1 MLLQAP
7 PGAGKT
13 TRVPLALIGALT
25 PIAAEITRAG
35 RVLMVEPRRL
45 ATRAAATR
53 LAQSL
58 DEPLGQRIG
67 YAMRGE
73 QKRSTKTQVEVVTDG
88 LFLRR
93 LQADPSLEGVSCVL
107 FDEFHE
113 RRKDADLALALL
125 REAAPVL
132 RPDLAIVLMSATLDL
147 SDLRDRLPQAV
158 VLESAGRCYPVET
171 HHQRARE
178 NESLPRQVL
187 RALENHALILPQGSG
202 ALVFLPGLREIER
215 CRTLL
220 SEANALQR
228 WRIAILHGQLP
239 LDSQSAALHRC
250 GPEHDGTVI
259 LASGIAESSIT
270 IDAVRLVIDSGLSR
284 QLRYDPNTGM
294 EGLETVPSSL
304 ASAEQRRG
312 RAGRQSAGQ
321 CVRLWSRA
329 EQQRRPNF
337 SPPELLLADPQP
349 ILMELAQWG
358 AGLGKDLPW
367 LDAPPQAAMQEGLS
381 DLQGLGL
388 LQPNGQL
395 SPMGRQLST
404 LGVHPR
410 LGLLMLEARER
421 GCSQL
426 GCDLAVLLSERDP
439 LAGRDAGCDLEARL
453 SVIGQ
458 HRTLRERSRQLRRQL
473 DRLGVTAP
481 ENIDSANAAELVLRA
496 FPQWLAQERPGQ
508 PGRYL
513 LRQGRG
519 AVLPPQDQLRGSPAL
534 AVARVDTGGRDTLI
548 QLALPLDSSSLEE
561 LGEREGTWVESV
573 SWDASREQVKAER
586 RLQLGDLVL
595 RRTPQSA
602 PSPEQCQ
609 ALLLNAL
616 HEAGTLEAL
625 PWTAFNQQLRQR
637 LSWMHRHDGPP
648 WPPRDRETLL
658 QDTTWLAPTLL
669 GCQSWRDVSPAMLD
683 EALWGEL
690 SWTERQRLDHAL
702 PERIAIPSGRQ
713 AKLRY
718 DDEEVVLAVKLQEM
732 FGETTGP
739 HVLRGHIPVTLELLS
754 PAGRSLQRTRDLE
767 GFWKGSYADVR
778 REMRGRYPKHP
789 WPEDPSQATPTA
801 FTKRKQLQQEG
812 Q

>member
-1 MLLQAP
+1 MKDFPIDPLLPTICQQIKPGSTLLLQAP

-132 RPDLAIVLMSATLDL
+132 RPDLALVLMSATLDL
-147 SDLRDRLPQAV
+147 SDLRDRLPQAD

-187 RALENHALILPQGSG
+187 RALENHALTLPKGSG

-220 SEANALQR
+220 SDAKALQR

-312 RAGRQSAGQ
+312 RAGH
-321 CVRLWSRA
+321 
-329 EQQRRPNF
+329 
-337 SPPELLLADPQP
+337 
-349 ILMELAQWG
+349 
-358 AGLGKDLPW
+358 GL
-367 LDAPPQAAMQEGLS
+367 
-381 DLQGLGL
+381 
-388 LQPNGQL
+388 
-395 SPMGRQLST
+395 
-404 LGVHPR
+404 
-410 LGLLMLEARER
+410 
-421 GCSQL
+421 
-426 GCDLAVLLSERDP
+426 
-439 LAGRDAGCDLEARL
+439 
-453 SVIGQ
+453 
-458 HRTLRERSRQLRRQL
+458 
-473 DRLGVTAP
+473 
-481 ENIDSANAAELVLRA
+481 
-496 FPQWLAQERPGQ
+496 
-508 PGRYL
+508 
-513 LRQGRG
+513 
-519 AVLPPQDQLRGSPAL
+519 
-534 AVARVDTGGRDTLI
+534 
-548 QLALPLDSSSLEE
+548 
-561 LGEREGTWVESV
+561 
-573 SWDASREQVKAER
+573 
-586 RLQLGDLVL
+586 
-595 RRTPQSA
+595 
-602 PSPEQCQ
+602 
-609 ALLLNAL
+609 
-616 HEAGTLEAL
+616 
-625 PWTAFNQQLRQR
+625 
-637 LSWMHRHDGPP
+637 
-648 WPPRDRETLL
+648 
-658 QDTTWLAPTLL
+658 
-669 GCQSWRDVSPAMLD
+669 
-683 EALWGEL
+683 
-690 SWTERQRLDHAL
+690 
-702 PERIAIPSGRQ
+702 
-713 AKLRY
+713 
-718 DDEEVVLAVKLQEM
+718 
-732 FGETTGP
+732 
-739 HVLRGHIPVTLELLS
+739 
-754 PAGRSLQRTRDLE
+754 
-767 GFWKGSYADVR
+767 
-778 REMRGRYPKHP
+778 
-789 WPEDPSQATPTA
+789 
-801 FTKRKQLQQEG
+801 
-812 Q
+812 

>member
-1 MLLQAP
+1 
-7 PGAGKT
+7 
-13 TRVPLALIGALT
+13 
-25 PIAAEITRAG
+25 
-35 RVLMVEPRRL
+35 MVEPRRL

-73 QKRSTKTQVEVVTDG
+73 QKRSASTQVEVVTDG

-132 RPDLAIVLMSATLDL
+132 RPDLALVLMSATLDL
-147 SDLRDRLPQAV
+147 SDLRDRLPQAE

-187 RALENHALILPQGSG
+187 RALENHALTLPNGSG

-215 CRTLL
+215 CRALL
-220 SEANALQR
+220 SDANALQR

-321 CVRLWSRA
+321 CVRLWSPA

-358 AGLGKDLPW
+358 AGMGNDLPW
-367 LDAPPQAAMQEGLS
+367 LDAPPQAAMQEGRS
-381 DLQGLGL
+381 DLQALGL
-388 LQPNGQL
+388 LQPNGQM
-395 SPMGRQLST
+395 SPTGRELST

-410 LGLLMLEARER
+410 LGLLMLEARKR

-426 GCDLAVLLSERDP
+426 GCDLAALLSERDP
-439 LAGRDAGCDLEARL
+439 IAGRDAGCDLEARL
-453 SVIGQ
+453 SVVGQ

-473 DRLGVTAP
+473 DRLDPPAP
-481 ENIDSANAAELVLRA
+481 EATHSANAAELVLRA

-519 AVLPPQDQLRGSPAL
+519 AVLSPQDPLRGSPAL

-548 QLALPLDSSSLEE
+548 QLALPLDSSALEA
-561 LGEREGTWVESV
+561 LGEREGSWIDSV
-573 SWDASREQVKAER
+573 SWDASRQQVKAER

-595 RRTPQSA
+595 RRTPQRA
-602 PSPEQCQ
+602 PSAEQCQ

-616 HEAGTLEAL
+616 QEAGSLDAL

-637 LSWMHRHDGPP
+637 LSWMHRHYGPP
-648 WPPRDRETLL
+648 WPARDGETLL
-658 QDTTWLAPTLL
+658 QDTAWLAATLL
-669 GCQSWRDVSPAMLD
+669 GCQSWRDVSPTMLD
-683 EALWGEL
+683 SALWGEL
-690 SWTERQRLDHAL
+690 SWSERQRLDHVL

-732 FGETTGP
+732 FGEGTGP
-739 HVLRGHIPVTLELLS
+739 HVLEGRVPVTLELLS

-789 WPEDPSQATPTA
+789 WPDDPSRATPTA
-801 FTKRKQLQQEG
+801 FTKRKQLQREG
-812 Q
+812 

>member
-1 MLLQAP
+1 M
-7 PGAGKT
+7 G
-13 TRVPLALIGALT
+13 
-25 PIAAEITRAG
+25 AEITRSG

-53 LAQSL
+53 LAESL
-58 DEPLGQRIG
+58 AEPLGQRIG

-73 QKRSTKTQVEVVTDG
+73 QKRSAKTQVEVVTDG

-125 REAAPVL
+125 REAIPVL
-132 RPDLAIVLMSATLDL
+132 RPDLALVLMSATLDL

-187 RALENHALILPQGSG
+187 RALENHALTLPQGSG

-215 CRTLL
+215 CRALL

-239 LDSQSAALHRC
+239 LESQSAALRRC

-270 IDAVRLVIDSGLSR
+270 IDGVRVVIDSGLSR

-312 RAGRQSAGQ
+312 RAGRQSPGQ
-321 CVRLWSRA
+321 CVRLWSLA

-381 DLQGLGL
+381 DLQALGL

-395 SPMGRQLST
+395 SSRGRQLST

-410 LGLLMLEARER
+410 LGLLMLEARGR

-426 GCDLAVLLSERDP
+426 GCDLAALLSERDP

-458 HRTLRERSRQLRRQL
+458 HRSLRERSRQLHQQL
-473 DRLGVTAP
+473 DRLGPATP
-481 ENIDSANAAELVLRA
+481 EHNRRPNAAELVLRA

-508 PGRYL
+508 AGRYL

-519 AVLPPQDQLRGSPAL
+519 AVLSPQDPLRGSAAL

-548 QLALPLDSSSLEE
+548 QLAIPLDPSLLEDI
-561 LGEREGTWVESV
+561 GEREGTWIDSV
-573 SWDASREQVKAER
+573 SWDTSRQQVKAER
-586 RLQLGDLVL
+586 LLKLGDLVL

-609 ALLLNAL
+609 ALLLKAL
-616 HEAGTLEAL
+616 QEAGSLEAL

-637 LSWMHRHDGPP
+637 LSWMHRHYGQP
-648 WPPRDRETLL
+648 WPARDTDTLL
-658 QDTTWLAPTLL
+658 HDTAWLEASLL
-669 GCQSWRDVSPAMLD
+669 GCQSWRDVSSAMLD
-683 EALWGEL
+683 EALWGDL
-690 SWTERQRLDHAL
+690 SWPERQRLDQLL
-702 PERIAIPSGRQ
+702 PQRIAIPSGRQ
-713 AKLRY
+713 AMLRY
-718 DDEEVVLAVKLQEM
+718 DDEEVVLPVKLQEM
-732 FGETTGP
+732 FGGKQGP
-739 HVLRGHIPVTLELLS
+739 HVLEGEVPVTLELLS
-754 PAGRSLQRTRDLE
+754 PAGRPLQRTRDLE

-789 WPEDPSQATPTA
+789 WPDDPIQATPTA
-801 FTKRKQLQQEG
+801 FTKRKQQQQQG
-812 Q
+812 

>member
-1 MLLQAP
+1 M
-7 PGAGKT
+7 G
-13 TRVPLALIGALT
+13 
-25 PIAAEITRAG
+25 AEITRSG

-53 LAQSL
+53 LAESL
-58 DEPLGQRIG
+58 AEPLGQRIG

-73 QKRSTKTQVEVVTDG
+73 QKRSAKTQVEVVTDG

-132 RPDLAIVLMSATLDL
+132 RPDLALILMSATLDL
-147 SDLRDRLPQAV
+147 SDLRDRLPQAD
-158 VLESAGRCYPVET
+158 VLESAGRCYPVDT
-171 HHQRARE
+171 QYQRARE

-187 RALENHALILPQGSG
+187 RALENHALTLPQGSG
-202 ALVFLPGLREIER
+202 ALVFLPGLRDIER
-215 CRTLL
+215 CQALL
-220 SEANALQR
+220 NDANALRR

-239 LDSQSAALHRC
+239 LESQRAALHRC

-270 IDAVRLVIDSGLSR
+270 IDAVRLVVDSGLSR

-312 RAGRQSAGQ
+312 RAGRQSPGQ
-321 CVRLWSRA
+321 CVRLWSPA
-329 EQQRRPNF
+329 EQQRRPHF

-358 AGLGKDLPW
+358 AGAGKDLPW
-367 LDAPPQAAMQEGLS
+367 LDAPPQGAMQEGLT
-381 DLQGLGL
+381 DLQALGL

-395 SPMGRQLST
+395 SSMGRQLST

-410 LGLLMLEARER
+410 LGLLMLEARGR
-421 GCSQL
+421 GCSKL
-426 GCDLAVLLSERDP
+426 GCDLAALLSERDP

-453 SVIGQ
+453 IVVGQ
-458 HRTLRERSRQLRRQL
+458 HRTLRERSRQLLQQL
-473 DRLGVTAP
+473 ERLGPPAP
-481 ENIDSANAAELVLRA
+481 ENNTPANAAELVLRA

-519 AVLPPQDQLRGSPAL
+519 AVLPPQDPLRGSPAL

-548 QLALPLDSSSLEE
+548 QLALPLDSATLED
-561 LGEREGTWVESV
+561 LGEREGIWIDSV
-573 SWDASREQVKAER
+573 NWDASRQQVKAER
-586 RLQLGDLVL
+586 RLQLGDLIL

-602 PSPEQCQ
+602 PRPEECQ

-616 HEAGTLEAL
+616 HEAGSLEAL

-637 LSWMHRHDGPP
+637 LSWMHRHYGSP

-658 QDTTWLAPTLL
+658 RNTDWLAPILL

-683 EALWGEL
+683 EALWGDL
-690 SWTERQRLDHAL
+690 SWTERQRLDHVL
-702 PERIAIPSGRQ
+702 PERIGIPSGRQ

-718 DDEEVVLAVKLQEM
+718 DDEEVVLPVKLQEM
-732 FGETTGP
+732 FGGKTGP
-739 HVLRGHIPVTLELLS
+739 HVLEGHVPVTLELLS

-789 WPEDPSQATPTA
+789 WPDDPSQATPTA
-801 FTKRKQLQQEG
+801 LTKRKQQEQQG
-812 Q
+812 

>member
-13 TRVPLALIGALT
+13 TRVPLALIGALS
-25 PIAAEITRAG
+25 PEAAEITRSG

-67 YAMRGE
+67 YAIRGE
-73 QKRSTKTQVEVVTDG
+73 QKRSAKTQVEVVTDG

-93 LQADPSLEGVSCVL
+93 LQADPSLDGVSCVL

-132 RPDLAIVLMSATLDL
+132 RPDLALILMSATLDL
-147 SDLRDRLPQAV
+147 SDLRDRLPQAD
-158 VLESAGRCYPVET
+158 VLESAGRCYPVDT
-171 HHQRARE
+171 QYQRARE
-178 NESLPRQVL
+178 NESLPSQVL
-187 RALENHALILPQGSG
+187 RALENHALTLPQGSG
-202 ALVFLPGLREIER
+202 ALVFLPGLRDIER
-215 CRTLL
+215 CQALL
-220 SEANALQR
+220 NDAKALRR

-239 LDSQSAALHRC
+239 LESQRAALHRC

-270 IDAVRLVIDSGLSR
+270 IDAVRLVVDSGLSR

-312 RAGRQSAGQ
+312 RAGRQSPGQ
-321 CVRLWSRA
+321 CVRLWSPA
-329 EQQRRPNF
+329 EQQRRPHF

-358 AGLGKDLPW
+358 AGAGKDLPW
-367 LDAPPQAAMQEGLS
+367 LDAPPQGAMQEGLA
-381 DLQGLGL
+381 DLQALGL

-395 SPMGRQLST
+395 SSMGRQLST

-410 LGLLMLEARER
+410 LGLLMLEARGR
-421 GCSQL
+421 GCSKL
-426 GCDLAVLLSERDP
+426 GCDLAALLSERDP

-453 SVIGQ
+453 IVVGQ
-458 HRTLRERSRQLRRQL
+458 HRTLRERSRQLLQQL
-473 DRLGVTAP
+473 ERLGPPAP
-481 ENIDSANAAELVLRA
+481 ENNTPANAAELVLRA

-519 AVLPPQDQLRGSPAL
+519 AVLPPQDPLRGSPAL

-548 QLALPLDSSSLEE
+548 QLALPLDSATLED
-561 LGEREGTWVESV
+561 LGEREGIWIDSV
-573 SWDASREQVKAER
+573 NWDASRQQVKAER
-586 RLQLGDLVL
+586 RLQLGDLIL

-602 PSPEQCQ
+602 PRPEECQ

-616 HEAGTLEAL
+616 HEAGSLEAL

-637 LSWMHRHDGPP
+637 LSWMHRHYGSP

-658 QDTTWLAPTLL
+658 RNTDWLAPILL

-683 EALWGEL
+683 EALWGDL
-690 SWTERQRLDHAL
+690 SWTERQRLDHVL
-702 PERIAIPSGRQ
+702 PERIGIPSGRQ

-718 DDEEVVLAVKLQEM
+718 DDEEVVLPVKLQEM
-732 FGETTGP
+732 FGGKTGP
-739 HVLRGHIPVTLELLS
+739 HVLEGHVPVTLELLS

-789 WPEDPSQATPTA
+789 WPDDPSQATPTA
-801 FTKRKQLQQEG
+801 LTKRKQQQQQG
-812 Q
+812 

>member
-1 MLLQAP
+1 M
-7 PGAGKT
+7 
-13 TRVPLALIGALT
+13 PLALIGALS
-25 PIAAEITRAG
+25 PEAAEITRSG

-73 QKRSTKTQVEVVTDG
+73 QKRSAKTQVEVVTDG

-93 LQADPSLEGVSCVL
+93 LQADPSLDGVSCVL

-132 RPDLAIVLMSATLDL
+132 RPDLALILMSATLDL
-147 SDLRDRLPQAV
+147 SDLRDRLPQAD
-158 VLESAGRCYPVET
+158 VLESAGRCYPVDT
-171 HHQRARE
+171 QYQRARE

-187 RALENHALILPQGSG
+187 RALENHALTLPQGSG
-202 ALVFLPGLREIER
+202 ALVFLPGLRDIE
-215 CRTLL
+215 CCQALL
-220 SEANALQR
+220 NDANALRR

-239 LDSQSAALHRC
+239 LESQRAALHRC

-270 IDAVRLVIDSGLSR
+270 IDAVRLVVDSGLSR

-312 RAGRQSAGQ
+312 RAGRQSPGQ
-321 CVRLWSRA
+321 CVRLWSPA
-329 EQQRRPNF
+329 EQQRRPHF

-358 AGLGKDLPW
+358 AGVGKDLPW
-367 LDAPPQAAMQEGLS
+367 LDAPPQAAMQEGLA
-381 DLQGLGL
+381 DLQALGL

-395 SPMGRQLST
+395 SSMGRQLST

-410 LGLLMLEARER
+410 LGLLMLEARGR
-421 GCSQL
+421 GCSKL
-426 GCDLAVLLSERDP
+426 GCDLAALLSERDP
-439 LAGRDAGCDLEARL
+439 LAGRDAGCDLKARL
-453 SVIGQ
+453 IVVGQ
-458 HRTLRERSRQLRRQL
+458 HRTLRERSRQLLQQL
-473 DRLGVTAP
+473 ERLGPPAP
-481 ENIDSANAAELVLRA
+481 ENNTPANAAELVLRA

-519 AVLPPQDQLRGSPAL
+519 AVLPPQDPLRGSPAL

-548 QLALPLDSSSLEE
+548 QLALPLDSATLED
-561 LGEREGTWVESV
+561 LGEREGIWIDSV
-573 SWDASREQVKAER
+573 NWDASRQQVKAER
-586 RLQLGDLVL
+586 RLQLGDLIL

-602 PSPEQCQ
+602 PRPEQCQ

-616 HEAGTLEAL
+616 HEAGSLEAL

-637 LSWMHRHDGPP
+637 LSWMHRHYGSP

-658 QDTTWLAPTLL
+658 RSTDWLAPILL

-683 EALWGEL
+683 EALWGDL
-690 SWTERQRLDHAL
+690 SWTERQRLDHVL
-702 PERIAIPSGRQ
+702 PERIGIPSGRQ

-718 DDEEVVLAVKLQEM
+718 DDEEVVLPVKLQEM
-732 FGETTGP
+732 FGGKTGP
-739 HVLRGHIPVTLELLS
+739 HVLEGHVPVTLELLS

-789 WPEDPSQATPTA
+789 WPDDPSQATPTA
-801 FTKRKQLQQEG
+801 LTKRKQQQQQG
-812 Q
+812 

>member
-1 MLLQAP
+1 
-7 PGAGKT
+7 
-13 TRVPLALIGALT
+13 
-25 PIAAEITRAG
+25 
-35 RVLMVEPRRL
+35 MVEPRRL

-53 LAQSL
+53 LAESL
-58 DEPLGQRIG
+58 AEPLGQRIG

-73 QKRSTKTQVEVVTDG
+73 QKRSAKTQVEVVTDG

-125 REAAPVL
+125 REAIPVL
-132 RPDLAIVLMSATLDL
+132 RPDLALVLMSATLDL

-187 RALENHALILPQGSG
+187 RALENQALTLPQGSG

-215 CRTLL
+215 CR
-220 SEANALQR
+220 AL
-228 WRIAILHGQLP
+228 
-239 LDSQSAALHRC
+239 
-250 GPEHDGTVI
+250 
-259 LASGIAESSIT
+259 SIT
-270 IDAVRLVIDSGLSR
+270 IDGVRVVIDSGLSR

-312 RAGRQSAGQ
+312 RAGRQSPGQ
-321 CVRLWSRA
+321 CVRLWSLA

-381 DLQGLGL
+381 DLQALGL

-395 SPMGRQLST
+395 SSRGRQLST

-410 LGLLMLEARER
+410 LGLLMLEARGR

-426 GCDLAVLLSERDP
+426 GCDLAALLSERDP

-453 SVIGQ
+453 RVIGQ
-458 HRTLRERSRQLRRQL
+458 HRSLRERSRQLHQQL
-473 DRLGVTAP
+473 DRLGPATTEHNRRP
-481 ENIDSANAAELVLRA
+481 NAAELVLRA

-508 PGRYL
+508 AGRYL

-519 AVLPPQDQLRGSPAL
+519 AVLSPQDPLRGSL
-534 AVARVDTGGRDTLI
+534 KTSG
-548 QLALPLDSSSLEE
+548 
-561 LGEREGTWVESV
+561 SV
-573 SWDASREQVKAER
+573 R
-586 RLQLGDLVL
+586 
-595 RRTPQSA
+595 A
-602 PSPEQCQ
+602 P
-609 ALLLNAL
+609 
-616 HEAGTLEAL
+616 
-625 PWTAFNQQLRQR
+625 
-637 LSWMHRHDGPP
+637 
-648 WPPRDRETLL
+648 
-658 QDTTWLAPTLL
+658 
-669 GCQSWRDVSPAMLD
+669 
-683 EALWGEL
+683 
-690 SWTERQRLDHAL
+690 
-702 PERIAIPSGRQ
+702 
-713 AKLRY
+713 
-718 DDEEVVLAVKLQEM
+718 
-732 FGETTGP
+732 
-739 HVLRGHIPVTLELLS
+739 
-754 PAGRSLQRTRDLE
+754 
-767 GFWKGSYADVR
+767 GSTV
-778 REMRGRYPKHP
+778 
-789 WPEDPSQATPTA
+789 
-801 FTKRKQLQQEG
+801 
-812 Q
+812 

>member
-1 MLLQAP
+1 M
-7 PGAGKT
+7 
-13 TRVPLALIGALT
+13 PLALIGALS
-25 PIAAEITRAG
+25 PEAAEITRSG

-73 QKRSTKTQVEVVTDG
+73 QKRSAKTQVEVVTDG

-93 LQADPSLEGVSCVL
+93 LQADPSLDGVSCVL

-132 RPDLAIVLMSATLDL
+132 RPDLALILMSATLDL
-147 SDLRDRLPQAV
+147 SDLRDRLPQAD
-158 VLESAGRCYPVET
+158 VLESAGRCYPVDT
-171 HHQRARE
+171 QYQRARE
-178 NESLPRQVL
+178 NESLTRQVL
-187 RALENHALILPQGSG
+187 RALENHALTLPQGSG
-202 ALVFLPGLREIER
+202 ALVFLPGLRDIER
-215 CRTLL
+215 CQALL
-220 SEANALQR
+220 NDANALRR

-239 LDSQSAALHRC
+239 LESQRAALHRC

-270 IDAVRLVIDSGLSR
+270 IDAVRLVVDSGLSR

-312 RAGRQSAGQ
+312 RAGRQSPGQ
-321 CVRLWSRA
+321 CVRLWSPA
-329 EQQRRPNF
+329 EQQRRPHF

-358 AGLGKDLPW
+358 AGAGKDLPW
-367 LDAPPQAAMQEGLS
+367 LDAPPQGAMQEGLT
-381 DLQGLGL
+381 DLQALGL

-395 SPMGRQLST
+395 SSMGRQVST

-410 LGLLMLEARER
+410 LGLLMLEARGR
-421 GCSQL
+421 GCSKL
-426 GCDLAVLLSERDP
+426 GCDLAALLSERDP

-453 SVIGQ
+453 IVVGQ
-458 HRTLRERSRQLRRQL
+458 HRTLRERSRQLLQQL
-473 DRLGVTAP
+473 ERLGPPAP
-481 ENIDSANAAELVLRA
+481 ENNTPANAAELVLRA

-519 AVLPPQDQLRGSPAL
+519 AVLPPQDPLRGSPAL

-548 QLALPLDSSSLEE
+548 QLALPLDSATLED
-561 LGEREGTWVESV
+561 LGEREGIWIDSV
-573 SWDASREQVKAER
+573 NWDASRQQVKAER
-586 RLQLGDLVL
+586 RLQLGDLIL

-602 PSPEQCQ
+602 PRPEECQ

-616 HEAGTLEAL
+616 HEAGSLEAL

-637 LSWMHRHDGPP
+637 LSWMHRHYGSP

-658 QDTTWLAPTLL
+658 RNTDWLAPILL
-669 GCQSWRDVSPAMLD
+669 GCQSWRDVSPSMLD
-683 EALWGEL
+683 EALWGDL
-690 SWTERQRLDHAL
+690 SWTERQRLDHVL
-702 PERIAIPSGRQ
+702 PERIGIPSGRQ

-718 DDEEVVLAVKLQEM
+718 DDEEVVLPVKLQEM
-732 FGETTGP
+732 FGGKTGP
-739 HVLRGHIPVTLELLS
+739 HVLEGHVPVTLELLS

-789 WPEDPSQATPTA
+789 WPDDPSQATPTA
-801 FTKRKQLQQEG
+801 LTKRKQQQQQG
-812 Q
+812 

>member
-1 MLLQAP
+1 M
-7 PGAGKT
+7 
-13 TRVPLALIGALT
+13 PLALIGALS
-25 PIAAEITRAG
+25 PEAAEITRSG

-73 QKRSTKTQVEVVTDG
+73 QKRSAKTQVEVVTDG

-93 LQADPSLEGVSCVL
+93 LQADPSLDGVSCVL

-132 RPDLAIVLMSATLDL
+132 RPDLALILMSATLDL
-147 SDLRDRLPQAV
+147 SDLRDRLPQAD
-158 VLESAGRCYPVET
+158 VLESAGRCYPVDT
-171 HHQRARE
+171 QYQRARE

-187 RALENHALILPQGSG
+187 RALENHALTLPQGSG
-202 ALVFLPGLREIER
+202 ALVFLPGLRDIER
-215 CRTLL
+215 CQALL
-220 SEANALQR
+220 NDANALRR

-239 LDSQSAALHRC
+239 LESQRAALHRC

-270 IDAVRLVIDSGLSR
+270 IDAVRLVVDSGLSR

-312 RAGRQSAGQ
+312 RAGRQSPGQ
-321 CVRLWSRA
+321 CVRLWSPA
-329 EQQRRPNF
+329 EQQRRPHF

-358 AGLGKDLPW
+358 AGAGKDLPW
-367 LDAPPQAAMQEGLS
+367 LDAPPQGAMQEGLT
-381 DLQGLGL
+381 DLQALGL

-395 SPMGRQLST
+395 SSMGRQLST

-410 LGLLMLEARER
+410 LGLLMLEARGR
-421 GCSQL
+421 GCSKL
-426 GCDLAVLLSERDP
+426 GCDLAALLSERDP

-453 SVIGQ
+453 IVVGQ
-458 HRTLRERSRQLRRQL
+458 HRTLRERSRQLLQQL
-473 DRLGVTAP
+473 ERLGPPAP
-481 ENIDSANAAELVLRA
+481 ENNTPANAAELVLRA

-519 AVLPPQDQLRGSPAL
+519 AVLPPQDPLRGSPAL

-548 QLALPLDSSSLEE
+548 QLALPLDSTTLED
-561 LGEREGTWVESV
+561 LGEREGIWIDSV
-573 SWDASREQVKAER
+573 NWDASRQQVKAER
-586 RLQLGDLVL
+586 RLQLGDLIL

-602 PSPEQCQ
+602 PRPEECQ

-616 HEAGTLEAL
+616 HEAGSLEAL

-637 LSWMHRHDGPP
+637 LSWMHRHYGSP

-658 QDTTWLAPTLL
+658 RNTDWLAPILL

-683 EALWGEL
+683 EALWGDL
-690 SWTERQRLDHAL
+690 SWAERQRLDHVL
-702 PERIAIPSGRQ
+702 PERIGIPSGRQ

-718 DDEEVVLAVKLQEM
+718 DDEEVVLPVKLQEM
-732 FGETTGP
+732 FGGKTGP
-739 HVLRGHIPVTLELLS
+739 YVLEGHVPVTLELLS

-789 WPEDPSQATPTA
+789 WPDDPSQATPTA
-801 FTKRKQLQQEG
+801 LTKRKQQQQQG
-812 Q
+812 